1 MSKTITLNFPESAMQ
16 HFEQVAAAT
25 QQSIEQPV
33 MQSAI
38 NNLPP
43 MPSVSSPEL
52 QQKLSKMQQQDVTIL
67 R

>member
-25 QQSIEQPV
+25 QQSIEQLV

-43 MPSVSSPEL
+43 MQSVLYPEGHPGFPEL
-52 QQKLSKMQQQDVTIL
+52 Q
-67 R
+67 

>member
-1 MSKTITLNFPESAMQ
+1 MSKTITLNFPESALR

-25 QQSIEQPV
+25 QQPMTEGRSQPIEQLV

-52 QQKLSKMQQQDVTIL
+52 
-67 R
+67 

>member
-1 MSKTITLNFPESAMQ
+1 MQ

-25 QQSIEQPV
+25 QQSIEQLV

-43 MPSVSSPEL
+43 MPLVSSPEL
-52 QQKLSKMQQQDVTIL
+52 QQKLSKMQQQDVKTL